1 MRGKKE
7 SLQEY
12 VKTYDELANKAKRT
26 AEEEEEWINVRKQI
40 ASIMGDD
47 WVANYDE
54 NGNPILKITDSAED
68 LVDVLDQAIER
79 EQRLLNQEN
88 KKLGNDSTT
97 WMNEQAGWNKG
108 LNKDLAVNALKNENK
123 KINEQ
128 LQKNN
133 SDFRNGFLGYLKNYK
148 VFQSQLEKAITE
160 GASNVNEAY
169 AQVQEQNKNII
180 NGLMADFADD
190 NGFKNLEN
198 KLQTQVNTIMGTL
211 DFSQL
216 SGGDKLSF
224 SNAMKKMFD
233 TGAID
238 EALIKYQKL
247 RDELTKT
254 GDTFTLKS

>member
-1 MRGKKE
+1 MGITVSSGP
-7 SLQEY
+7 SLLFWTS
-12 VKTYDELANKAKRT
+12 KTPDIRK
-26 AEEEEEWINVRKQI
+26 IN
-40 ASIMGDD
+40 
-47 WVANYDE
+47 WVTRENA

-198 KLQTQVNTIMGTL
+198 KLQTILENDNFKITLPQCITRLEIMYVNL
-211 DFSQL
+211 NL
-216 SGGDKLSF
+216 STFNSTNIL
-224 SNAMKKMFD
+224 
-233 TGAID
+233 
-238 EALIKYQKL
+238 LQKL
-247 RDELTKT
+247 IL
-254 GDTFTLKS
+254 